1 MSYTSYDHDRLEA
14 AEKLKIERTIYF
26 QSEKSDIAELT
37 ALPLA
42 ELIRQKEESAAAEE
56 NIYSSL
62 REQATAWEEQ
72 AGKTLSL
79 EKAIEYARTPA
90 VQHTSNKWQERD
102 HDRREISNAVYRM
115 NYYVYENT
123 RYDREKKESV
133 PYSYSLTWNVYTNGP
148 ERNRQMKI
156 AG

>member
-79 EKAIEYARTPA
+79 EKPL
-90 VQHTSNKWQERD
+90 
-102 HDRREISNAVYRM
+102 
-115 NYYVYENT
+115 NT
-123 RYDREKKESV
+123 RGRP
-133 PYSYSLTWNVYTNGP
+133 PYSIPLTNGRSATTTAAKSVTRYI
-148 ERNRQMKI
+148 E
-156 AG
+156 

>member
-115 NYYVYENT
+115 NYYVYHHHA
-123 RYDREKKESV
+123 RR
-133 PYSYSLTWNVYTNGP
+133 
-148 ERNRQMKI
+148 
-156 AG
+156 

>member
-115 NYYVYENT
+115 NYYV
-123 RYDREKKESV
+123 
-133 PYSYSLTWNVYTNGP
+133 
-148 ERNRQMKI
+148 
-156 AG
+156 

>member
-62 REQATAWEEQ
+62 RSRRQL
-72 AGKTLSL
+72 GRNRR
-79 EKAIEYARTPA
+79 ARPYPL
-90 VQHTSNKWQERD
+90 KKPL
-102 HDRREISNAVYRM
+102 
-115 NYYVYENT
+115 NT
-123 RYDREKKESV
+123 RGRP
-133 PYSYSLTWNVYTNGP
+133 PYSIPLTNGRSATTTAAKSVTRYI
-148 ERNRQMKI
+148 E
-156 AG
+156 